1 MKNTI
6 ILLITIIFFQCSKD
20 NDTLLQPINCIST
33 ADLPLG
39 GLPICDNSGSMMYL
53 CEVYSVGNYTLDPSS
68 KKYMPLFCKDIGSN
82 FIYQNNIG
90 EEIIFTLK
98 QKQNKKYATTYN
110 TFQPCQLDSMKSIG
124 YCIISDEVSYNLK
137 AESNSLELMINLKT
151 VPDINLTK
159 TGYVGDILEILR
171 KREPS
176 GYYVDFSSVVTQRSL
191 SYTNK
196 FNQEFYT
203 SIDILGTKYYNV
215 ISNDVS
221 HYSTPI
227 YKYYYNNE
235 IGLVAFRD
243 TSGIT
248 WKLTK

>member
-39 GLPICDNSGSMMYL
+39 GLPICDNAGTMMYL

-68 KKYMPLFCKDIGSN
+68 KKYMPLFCKEIGSN

-98 QKQNKKYATTYN
+98 HKENKKYAITYN
-110 TFQPCQLDSMKSIG
+110 TFQKCQLDSMKTIG
-124 YCIISDEVSYNLK
+124 YCIISDQVSYNLK
-137 AESNSLELMINLKT
+137 AESIGLELMINLKT

-159 TGYVGDILEILR
+159 IGYVGDILEILR
-171 KREPS
+171 KKEPS
-176 GYYVDFSSVVTQRSL
+176 SYFVDFSSVVTQRSL
-191 SYTNK
+191 SFTNK
-196 FNQEFYT
+196 FNQEFYAN
-203 SIDILGTKYYNV
+203 IEILGTNYNNV
-215 ISNDVS
+215 VSNDVS
-221 HYSTPI
+221 QYSTPI

-235 IGLVAFRD
+235 IGLLAFRD

-248 WKLTK
+248 WKLIK